1 MLNWFTRPTEV
12 EDEAIPEPEDG
23 TAGKL
28 ARRALLDQIAE
39 FLLTHELDTSPAN
52 FALAHAAFA
61 GTDLELAGKITARQI
76 SGESIDQAWLDGLVS
91 QPDGSSGRDR
101 EEGDGGAEQQAE
113 LDRMMTRLETSVAT
127 FSVTA
132 SNAHGATASYG
143 SSLEEHVA
151 QIDRESATGAAL
163 TSLAEIARAMLERT
177 RALEAEM
184 KRSTDEAAALREGLD
199 RARRDAT
206 IDHLTG
212 MPNRRAF
219 EGVLEEQYRAAQREI
234 DNLCVAFCDIDHFK
248 RVNDTHGHDT
258 GDRVIQS
265 VGEVLLRISND
276 KCHVARHG
284 GEEFVLLFRGLTV
297 AQAHDILDK
306 ARASLA
312 QRNFINRATDQ
323 PIGQVTFSGGIADVF
338 AFPDTREALRAA
350 DQALYRAKNEGR
362 NRICLA

>member
-91 QPDGSSGRDR
+91 QPDGSSGR
-101 EEGDGGAEQQAE
+101 
-113 LDRMMTRLETSVAT
+113 
-127 FSVTA
+127 
-132 SNAHGATASYG
+132 
-143 SSLEEHVA
+143 
-151 QIDRESATGAAL
+151 
-163 TSLAEIARAMLERT
+163 
-177 RALEAEM
+177 
-184 KRSTDEAAALREGLD
+184 
-199 RARRDAT
+199 
-206 IDHLTG
+206 
-212 MPNRRAF
+212 
-219 EGVLEEQYRAAQREI
+219 
-234 DNLCVAFCDIDHFK
+234 
-248 RVNDTHGHDT
+248 
-258 GDRVIQS
+258 DRVIQS